1 MTVALA
7 NNQVTIWWVTLG
19 LGLTVAIVVVILL
32 SLLTGLVRDID
43 HNVDDVWQTATRVA
57 RNTTTVWILGQTA
70 GLSEV
75 LRDEV
80 AKHAALFESKKR
92 RR

>member
-7 NNQVTIWWVTLG
+7 DNEITIWWVTLG

-43 HNVDDVWQTATRVA
+43 RNVDDVWQTATRVA

-70 GLSEV
+70 GLSAV

-80 AKHAALFESKKR
+80 AQHAALFESVKR